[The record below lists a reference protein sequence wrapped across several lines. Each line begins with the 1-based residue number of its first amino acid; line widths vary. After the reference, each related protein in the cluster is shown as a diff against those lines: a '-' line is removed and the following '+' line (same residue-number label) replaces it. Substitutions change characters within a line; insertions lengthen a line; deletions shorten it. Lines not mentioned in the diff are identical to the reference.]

1 MKPLA
6 LALLLA
12 MDPRLAAAADPI
24 LVESGEDTAVYRFL
38 PNLARGDYSTLYAF
52 TLEDGGQH
60 HDFRTFLRFAPL
72 PELAGAC
79 VEFAAVYV
87 YYGFDFTGF
96 GSGENVSGTLTC
108 APVLAPWAA
117 ATTTWNHQP
126 PVGAATGSVT
136 GITAFDYL
144 ECDVT
149 PIVQAWA
156 DGAPDHGISLGSPT
170 GRVMGFYSF
179 EAQVDPV
186 LRPALG
192 ITLADDPLACPEPA
206 ATGTGAMALG
216 TAAGLRARRRR

>member
-1 MKPLA
+1 MKRLA
-6 LALLLA
+6 LACLLA
-12 MDPRLAAAADPI
+12 LGPRIAVAADPI
-24 LVESGEDTAVYRFL
+24 LIESGEDTAVYRFL
-38 PNLARGDYSTLYAF
+38 PNLARGDYSSLYAF

-72 PELAGAC
+72 PDLAGAC

-96 GSGENVSGTLTC
+96 GTGENVPGTLTC
-108 APVLAPWAA
+108 EPVLAPWAE
-117 ATTTWNHQP
+117 ATATWNNQP
-126 PVGAATGSVT
+126 ATGAATGSVT

-156 DGAPDHGISLGSPT
+156 DGAPDHGIALSSPS

-206 ATGTGAMALG
+206 GAVAAVAALAA
-216 TAAGLRARRRR
+216 AAGLRARRRR